1 MTIDRWDARYR
12 SGETGG
18 SDPSDLVMRAAAIAG
33 QGDALDIACGT
44 GRNAIWLASQGWR
57 VAAVDGSAEAIRIL
71 LQRAAGGN
79 ATVDARVVD
88 LERELLP
95 FPPASFDMICNV
107 FYLQRSLFP
116 VIRQLLRPAGL
127 FVAAIHMI
135 DDSPG
140 ARPMNPDFLLQPG
153 ELESAFGDWEIIESS
168 HGRSHERATVKLIAR
183 KRQ

>member
-12 SGETGG
+12 SGESGG
-18 SDPSDLVMRAAAIAG
+18 SDPSDLVVRAAAMAG
-33 QGDALDIACGT
+33 PGHALDIACGT

-71 LQRAAGGN
+71 LQRAAARN

-88 LERELLP
+88 LEREPLT
-95 FPPASFDMICNV
+95 FPLASFDMICNI

-116 VIRQLLRPAGL
+116 VIRQLLRPGGL
-127 FVAAIHMI
+127 FVAAIHVI

-153 ELESAFGDWEIIESS
+153 ELETAFEDWEIIES
-168 HGRSHERATVKLIAR
+168 HQGRSHERATAELIAR
-183 KRQ
+183 RH